1 LFRVHCFSLLFKTA
15 TLQIV
20 KDNKKWKNNRNNDTG
35 KPQQIT
41 TIANQ
46 FAVLSEITSDC
57 DRQKQAEGVSKKQAA
72 KNRKE
77 TGENKIILMGDSHMK
92 GYASK
97 LSNRLDRKFEVM
109 GTVMPGARTQ
119 NIVQLC
125 EQEVNSLTGDDMI
138 LWGGSNDVAKNE
150 TMNGLRHLRKFIS
163 RKKNTNLILITIPH
177 RYDLMDFSCVN
188 EEIKVFNRKM
198 HKIMKLESNV
208 EILDIKL
215 DRSCYTRHGLH
226 LNRMG
231 KERVEEMLI
240 NQIQT
245 FTTKDKGNI
254 IAQSWIHN
262 LDEHCHVEE
271 SDKISPEIEEL
282 QLKDGKEEEDCENE
296 NFE

>member
-20 KDNKKWKNNRNNDTG
+20 KDNKNWKNNRSNDTG

-41 TIANQ
+41 TIVNQ
-46 FAVLSEITSDC
+46 FAVLNEITSDC

-72 KNRKE
+72 KIERKR
-77 TGENKIILMGDSHMK
+77 ENKIILMGDSHMK

-125 EQEVNSLTGDDMI
+125 EQEVNFLTRDDMMI

-163 RKKNTNLILITIPH
+163 RKKNTNMTLITIPH
-177 RYDLMDFSCVN
+177 RTSHVLM
-188 EEIKVFNRKM
+188 KK
-198 HKIMKLESNV
+198 
-208 EILDIKL
+208 
-215 DRSCYTRHGLH
+215 
-226 LNRMG
+226 
-231 KERVEEMLI
+231 
-240 NQIQT
+240 
-245 FTTKDKGNI
+245 
-254 IAQSWIHN
+254 
-262 LDEHCHVEE
+262 
-271 SDKISPEIEEL
+271 
-282 QLKDGKEEEDCENE
+282 
-296 NFE
+296 